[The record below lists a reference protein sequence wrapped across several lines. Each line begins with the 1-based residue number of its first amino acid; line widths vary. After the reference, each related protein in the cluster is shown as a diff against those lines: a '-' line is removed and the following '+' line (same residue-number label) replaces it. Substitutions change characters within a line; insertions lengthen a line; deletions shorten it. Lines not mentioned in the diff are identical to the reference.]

1 LTEAANYIRHLQQNQ
16 YQSEMDRSQLIQE
29 VQSIGNGVIGPRA
42 AVAIRH
48 VANQNGV
55 SSIANFNEMAPPNTT
70 QGQPDFMSD
79 SIGDR
84 SYRCVFNSCSVGMAI
99 ATMGGSF
106 IDCNPAFTKLSNYT
120 KEELKATTIF
130 NLTSR
135 EDLQGAFDMMSQ
147 LITPSNF
154 DSPTVGGVAQPPVI
168 LRSSIPHRND
178 LGLSVSLIRGDDGVA
193 RYFNVTLVKLP
204 TSLSQGRPVPAT
216 ADMTAETTTVCARQP
231 TDDQTM
237 SKIVYQQGMNSPRY
251 TSG

>member
-1 LTEAANYIRHLQQNQ
+1 
-16 YQSEMDRSQLIQE
+16 MDRSQLIQE
-29 VQSIGNGVIGPRA
+29 VQRIGNGVIGPRA

-55 SSIANFNEMAPPNTT
+55 SSMANFDEMAPNTT
-70 QGQPDFMSD
+70 VSQTQEQPDFMSD
-79 SIGDR
+79 SIGDK

-120 KEELKATTIF
+120 KEELKVTTIF

-147 LITPSNF
+147 LITPMNF
-154 DSPTVGGVAQPPVI
+154 ESASVTSLGSVAQPPVV
-168 LRSSIPHRND
+168 LRSSIPHRTD

-204 TSLSQGRPVPAT
+204 TPTAFGTGNGKPVPAT
-216 ADMTAETTTVCARQP
+216 VDMSTETTTVYARQP
-231 TDDQTM
+231 TDDQM
-237 SKIVYQQGMNSPRY
+237 MNKSVYQQDMNTPKY